1 MGNVKIIN
9 ATPKTYNNIKFKSLA
24 EVMVY
29 KTLIQQ
35 GFSPQYE
42 QETFIIWE
50 GYKPTITFFT
60 KNSFKRKNKNIEIIS
75 ENTAKDNRIITNI
88 TYTPDFTFMYNGI
101 KVIIEVKGFQNDVF
115 PYKFKMFRKHLESL
129 EGKYELWEIFTK
141 KQLLECINHLK
152 HEGSNL

>member
-152 HEGSNL
+152 Q

>member
-1 MGNVKIIN
+1 MRNVKIIN

-60 KNSFKRKNKNIEIIS
+60 KNTFKRKNKNIEVVS
-75 ENTAKDNRIITNI
+75 KSTVKDNRNLTNI
-88 TYTPDFTFMYNGI
+88 TYTPDFTLMYNGI

-129 EGKYELWEIFTK
+129 EGKYELWKIFTK

-152 HEGSNL
+152 QQL